1 MSATATPVASDR
13 SDFRTVTVGGAK
25 LGVATA
31 VAVVA
36 FLAASQ
42 RVPITGGL
50 RGGVEALIVLA
61 AAVGL
66 VATVVFSAID
76 IVLLRPFKAYPWTWD
91 AIGGGSTWWYLP
103 IWWMLGTFLAW
114 MGGIVTAAGGEA
126 TLGRRALPALAATIV
141 VALIVRLAGV
151 TLALPVATG
160 GAFTLVLA
168 ALVLVGWLLT
178 PVLAWSASYI
188 GLWAGALVATGFTR
202 PVTMLI
208 VAGAVA
214 TLCGFTALFIWVR
227 FMRRVPPLLF

>member
-61 AAVGL
+61 AGVAVAFLPAQWTAARSTEGIAGAAALGL

-76 IVLLRPFKAYPWTWD
+76 IVLLRPFKAYPGRGTRS
-91 AIGGGSTWWYLP
+91 AAAARG
-103 IWWMLGTFLAW
+103 GTFPF
-114 MGGIVTAAGGEA
+114 GGCSGPSWRGWVGLSPRPAAK
-126 TLGRRALPALAATIV
+126 
-141 VALIVRLAGV
+141 
-151 TLALPVATG
+151 
-160 GAFTLVLA
+160 
-168 ALVLVGWLLT
+168 
-178 PVLAWSASYI
+178 
-188 GLWAGALVATGFTR
+188 R
-202 PVTMLI
+202 PSH
-208 VAGAVA
+208 A
-214 TLCGFTALFIWVR
+214 VR
-227 FMRRVPPLLF
+227 FRLSRRPSCWR